1 MFVKLRPSVPILSI
15 AETDPV
21 LYSLPMKKA
30 KELIVENL
38 PGISICLLSHYA
50 AVGDSFS
57 STLNIMHKWSVL
69 HSVLGPQHGY
79 WGETQDNMIEWEGYL
94 HSRYGVPVNSLYGRT
109 RTPTDKMLEG
119 ADSVLV
125 DLVDIGSRYYTYIY
139 TMALTMRKCSE
150 LGVPVAV
157 VDRPNPVGT
166 EIVEGPV
173 LNSAY
178 SSFVGLYP
186 IPVRHGLTIGE
197 LALLFAELDGLP
209 EPVILSMKGNQ
220 PWVMPSPNMPTPDT
234 ALVYPGMCLLEA
246 TNLSDGRGTT
256 RPFEIFGAP
265 WLNPWELCDCLN
277 DSPFMAGA
285 VLRPHFFIPTFNKHA
300 GVKCAGAQIH
310 VTDKR
315 RYRPFKAGLG
325 ILNYCFKVSETA
337 WNNPP
342 YEYEYTKMPVD
353 ILAGDSHVRHA
364 VNHGNTDA
372 LLQLS
377 LTPGNLWKN
386 TVHSAVDRPDRFLFR

>member
-1 MFVKLRPSVPILSI
+1 VFSILSI
-15 AETDPV
+15 AETGPV
-21 LYSLPMKKA
+21 LYSPLMKKA
-30 KELIVENL
+30 KEFTAENL
-38 PGISICLLSHYA
+38 PGTSVCLLSHYA
-50 AVGDSFS
+50 AVDSSYS
-57 STLNIMHKWSVL
+57 STLNIMHKQSVL

-109 RTPTDKMLEG
+109 RVPTDRMLEG

-125 DLVDIGSRYYTYIY
+125 DLVDVGSRYYTYIY

-150 LGVPVAV
+150 LGIPVAV
-157 VDRPNPVGT
+157 IDRPNPLGT
-166 EIVEGPV
+166 ELVEGPI
-173 LNSAY
+173 LNSEY

-186 IPVRHGLTIGE
+186 IPVRHGLTMGE
-197 LALLFAELDGLP
+197 LALLFAEIDGLP
-209 EPVILSMKGNQ
+209 EPVILAMKDSP
-220 PWVMPSPNMPTPDT
+220 PWVMPSPNMPTAAT

-246 TNLSDGRGTT
+246 TNLSEGRGTT

-265 WLNPWELCDCLN
+265 WINPWELCDSLN

-310 VTDKR
+310 VTDKH

-325 ILNYCFKVSETA
+325 ILNYCFNASETL
-337 WNNPP
+337 WNDPP
-342 YEYEYTKMPVD
+342 YEYEYTKLPVD
-353 ILAGDSHVRHA
+353 ILSGGSHVRHA
-364 VNHGNTDA
+364 VDAGNISG
-372 LLQLS
+372 LVELS
-377 LTPGNLWKN
+377 ETPPEVWKN
-386 TVHSAVDRPDRFLFR
+386 TVNTVVDQPDRFLFR